1 MIIFVRTVHLHW
13 DTVAH
18 YSLRA
23 LNTDGVGKKD
33 VNTKY
38 TELFIKIDKR
48 LTVGLFLFELL
59 L

>member
-1 MIIFVRTVHLHW
+1 M
-13 DTVAH
+13 AH